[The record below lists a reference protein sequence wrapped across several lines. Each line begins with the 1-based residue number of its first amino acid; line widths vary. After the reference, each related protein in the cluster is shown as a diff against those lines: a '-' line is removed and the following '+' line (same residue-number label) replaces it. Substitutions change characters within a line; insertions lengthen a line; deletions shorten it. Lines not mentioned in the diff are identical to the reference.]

1 MSVCEVTSPT
11 TYENRA
17 PKTGGLLDLR
27 MGTIARDHR
36 CLTCQGSMVC
46 MPHQHRH
53 IDVQPNVAKARLLAV
68 VLRR

>member
-46 MPHQHRH
+46 NACH
-53 IDVQPNVAKARLLAV
+53 INTTISMCSRMSAAGSGVAAV
-68 VLRR
+68 I